1 MAHIITISGELG
13 SGKSTVARLLA
24 QKLGY
29 QYYSTGSAMRQIAD
43 QRGIT
48 ILELNKL
55 CETDKTI
62 DAQIDAIFAKLVENK
77 KNYVVDS
84 RLAYHFIPDSF
95 KVKLV
100 VDVAIAGVRIL
111 HDTVR
116 TSEAHYVSAE
126 EVIENLKKRRA
137 SETERFL
144 DLYHID
150 INQND
155 KFDLVLDTAK
165 KTPEELTDIIN
176 IRNES
181 NKKGLRIVI
190 ECKKGINPDH
200 ELCKYKNSEQVE
212 FKGKRYNHGGCREVI
227 FNGKI
232 FETPAD
238 IAEEL
243 GLHPS
248 TVSKWAKR
256 GYAPNGVECRYTD
269 DKSVHVF
276 KRYVKGEKIRKPIY
290 VNGILYESKAAA
302 ERSLGLCK
310 GYLAP
315 YIAGTRKNNK
325 YNI

>member
-1 MAHIITISGELG
+1 MK
-13 SGKSTVARLLA
+13 GKYMFYVYEWYNKDNDFVFYVGKGCGNRYKSV
-24 QKLGY
+24 QK
-29 QYYSTGSAMRQIAD
+29 R
-43 QRGIT
+43 
-48 ILELNKL
+48 
-55 CETDKTI
+55 
-62 DAQIDAIFAKLVENK
+62 NK
-77 KNYVVDS
+77 K
-84 RLAYHFIPDSF
+84 F
-95 KVKLV
+95 KEYINKNKC
-100 VDVAIAGVRIL
+100 DVRIIASFDIEKKAFEYEHQRICEL
-111 HDTVR
+111 KHIGQANCNLDNGGKGGPHFVWTDEMREYKSVFNPMKDVKQRKRMSKHNPMKNPKVVEKVR
-116 TSEAHYVSAE
+116 TSKCKSVVVGTKEFSSIVEAALYFNVRQTT
-126 EVIENLKKRRA
+126 VIKW
-137 SETERFL
+137 
-144 DLYHID
+144 
-150 INQND
+150 
-155 KFDLVLDTAK
+155 
-165 KTPEELTDIIN
+165 
-176 IRNES
+176 
-181 NKKGLRIVI
+181 
-190 ECKKGINPDH
+190 CKKGINPDH

-325 YNI
+325 YICKYVN

>member
-1 MAHIITISGELG
+1 MSHIITISGELG

-150 INQND
+150 INKND
-155 KFDLVLDTAK
+155 EFDLVLDTAK
-165 KTPEELTDIIN
+165 KTPEELTDII
-176 IRNES
+176 IQAF
-181 NKKGLRIVI
+181 KK
-190 ECKKGINPDH
+190 
-200 ELCKYKNSEQVE
+200 
-212 FKGKRYNHGGCREVI
+212 
-227 FNGKI
+227 
-232 FETPAD
+232 A
-238 IAEEL
+238 
-243 GLHPS
+243 
-248 TVSKWAKR
+248 
-256 GYAPNGVECRYTD
+256 
-269 DKSVHVF
+269 
-276 KRYVKGEKIRKPIY
+276 
-290 VNGILYESKAAA
+290 
-302 ERSLGLCK
+302 
-310 GYLAP
+310 
-315 YIAGTRKNNK
+315 
-325 YNI
+325 